1 MKQPQLQTKTKQIID
16 VDGLLFK
23 DLNNNGQLDPYEDWR
38 LSNEERAENLVSL
51 MTVDE
56 KVGMLMINQLNMGK
70 ARR

>member
-38 LSNEERAENLVSL
+38 LSNEE
-51 MTVDE
+51 
-56 KVGMLMINQLNMGK
+56 
-70 ARR
+70 